1 LRLRQREVNL
11 FFEGDAIFGDH
22 YAEVLSQAMLGLGLV
37 TRRFAELHTTRTF
50 EIPACGTAL
59 VTQDNAE
66 IRAVFGD
73 GDVVFF
79 EDFTDLAAQCRQL
92 LQQPDLLRELTAR
105 GHQRVLQSG
114 CHNDGLVQRV
124 LMSLGLIDDQAGR
137 G

>member
-1 LRLRQREVNL
+1 LRQRQREVNL

-37 TRRFAELHTTRTF
+37 TRRFSELHTTRTF

-66 IRAVFGD
+66 IRAVFGE

-79 EDFTDLAAQCRQL
+79 EEFSDLAGQCRQL
-92 LQQPDLLRELTAR
+92 LQQPELLRELTAR
-105 GHQRVLQSG
+105 GHQRVVQSG
-114 CHNDGLVQRV
+114 CHNDGMVQRV
-124 LMSLGLIDDQAGR
+124 LTSLGIREAGGVR